1 MANRY
6 FKCKQNHG
14 VFAPIEKVKPIRA
27 TNRQLAA
34 DFDTIEQELDIY
46 SYKFIPIQDEEFTA
60 SSYELVDN
68 TNLNAI
74 YSDCFQ
80 NVHLIDK
87 QVNDILTNTHKLES
101 AFTKPEHSNKSL
113 LNKTFDL
120 DADKTRMISNR
131 IPTVDS
137 RLNTDGA
144 RLTMVNSLVASVPNT
159 ANHNLNILNSKS
171 TSSNCSTASTSSSTS
186 SSTCSVSNALQQ
198 QQQQQQRNKLS
209 FQLKMS
215 KFNANSTALGATT
228 TITSS
233 PSKLIKPI
241 ATADKMIKS
250 TETIVPKNDEA
261 INQEN
266 HLIGKSKFLFYFNLF
281 FVS

>member
-1 MANRY
+1 
-6 FKCKQNHG
+6 
-14 VFAPIEKVKPIRA
+14 
-27 TNRQLAA
+27 
-34 DFDTIEQELDIY
+34 
-46 SYKFIPIQDEEFTA
+46 
-60 SSYELVDN
+60 
-68 TNLNAI
+68 
-74 YSDCFQ
+74 
-80 NVHLIDK
+80 
-87 QVNDILTNTHKLES
+87 
-101 AFTKPEHSNKSL
+101 
-113 LNKTFDL
+113 
-120 DADKTRMISNR
+120 MISNR

-215 KFNANSTALGATT
+215 KFNANSTLVGATT

-266 HLIGKSKFLFYFNLF
+266 HLIGKSKFPFYFNLF

>member
-14 VFAPIEKVKPIRA
+14 VFAPIEKVKLARA
-27 TNRQLAA
+27 TNRHLAA
-34 DFDTIEQELDIY
+34 QELEKLDIY
-46 SYKFIPIQDEEFTA
+46 SYKFIPIKDEEFIA

-87 QVNDILTNTHKLES
+87 QGKDILTNTHRPES

-113 LNKTFDL
+113 LNKTFEL
-120 DADKTRMISNR
+120 DADRTRMISNR

-137 RLNTDGA
+137 KLNTDGN
-144 RLTMVNSLVASVPNT
+144 RLKMVNTLVAGGPNT
-159 ANHNLNILNSKS
+159 VNHNLNILNSKS
-171 TSSNCSTASTSSSTS
+171 TSSNCSTASTSSSTN
-186 SSTCSVSNALQQ
+186 SSTSSVSNALQQ
-198 QQQQQQRNKLS
+198 QQQQQLQRNKLS

-215 KFNANSTALGATT
+215 KFNANSTLVGATT
-228 TITSS
+228 ATITSP

-241 ATADKMIKS
+241 ATADKIKPI
-250 TETIVPKNDEA
+250 ETIVPKNDEA
-261 INQEN
+261 LNQEN
-266 HLIGKSKFLFYFNLF
+266 HLIGKFIF
-281 FVS
+281 FIK